1 MLVYVALLFSI
12 VGIIIAILLL
22 LTYWIL
28 HNVTMSNIRKN
39 GVRITKQQFPQFHEQ
54 AQQLAARMNIN
65 MPNIYVIQSGGVL
78 NAFATKFGI
87 KNMVVLYSD
96 VFALIDEGGEDE
108 VLYVLA
114 HEFAH
119 VKRQHVGYSWLL
131 MPGLAMP
138 FLGKAY
144 SRACEFT
151 CDRYAAYYSGTYE
164 QAKRGLLVLA
174 IGPQLY
180 RQVNEEAFVEQIE
193 TESGVFAWVEEILST
208 HPNLPRRIYA
218 LNRFFNEPQTRVM
231 QTSKAAPMIA
241 VGAMLA
247 VTALIIGATIL
258 GTQKL
263 EELAAQEMDMLLDD
277 SALYEEDSLYED
289 DMSWADSSEE
299 SDLTELMVAV
309 TLQNMDDIE
318 RLAADEAT
326 LNAQNSE
333 GYTAL
338 HLAVIYEDVDTAR
351 YLLEQG
357 ANIET
362 FDSYQFTP
370 LMEAATNNDEA
381 MVKLLLEHGA
391 KKDTVNEVGLTAAEA
406 ARQFDYE
413 HMTALIESY

>member
-1 MLVYVALLFSI
+1 M
-12 VGIIIAILLL
+12 
-22 LTYWIL
+22 
-28 HNVTMSNIRKN
+28 
-39 GVRITKQQFPQFHEQ
+39 
-54 AQQLAARMNIN
+54 
-65 MPNIYVIQSGGVL
+65 
-78 NAFATKFGI
+78 
-87 KNMVVLYSD
+87 
-96 VFALIDEGGEDE
+96 
-108 VLYVLA
+108 
-114 HEFAH
+114 
-119 VKRQHVGYSWLL
+119 
-131 MPGLAMP
+131 
-138 FLGKAY
+138 
-144 SRACEFT
+144 
-151 CDRYAAYYSGTYE
+151 
-164 QAKRGLLVLA
+164 LA

-413 HMTALIESY
+413 HMAALIESY